1 MKGVPP
7 KTASSIA
14 TRLGALGV
22 TAAAVAAAIAAGV
35 GINDLVQHF
44 ESGGAGGAPGGGDY
58 VPPEGEISIH
68 DDPNYPGGGNGPYG
82 PGPGPSPGGDGGEL
96 PWWSYTQNITAKD
109 LRGRGRKSSGSDG
122 RSARAA
128 IVRRVMQEQGL
139 TMTQASS
146 YVKQNGL
153 Y

>member
-1 MKGVPP
+1 MMATKGAKPSTTSSV
-7 KTASSIA
+7 AS
-14 TRLGALGV
+14 RLAALGV
-22 TAAAVAAAIAAGV
+22 TALAVGAAIGLGI
-35 GINDLVQHF
+35 GINELVKYF
-44 ESGGAGGAPGGGDY
+44 ESGADPDTGAPPGTY
-58 VPPEGEISIH
+58 VPPV
-68 DDPNYPGGGNGPYG
+68 DPVNPVDPVDPNNPYG
-82 PGPGPSPGGDGGEL
+82 PGGDGGEAQ

-109 LRGRGRKSSGSDG
+109 LRGRGMSDG

-128 IVRRVMQEQGL
+128 IVRQVMQEQGL